1 MIYLDNAATSLPKP
15 LEVADAMVRAINTFG
30 GPGRGS
36 HSAALQA
43 SMEVFSARCALAELF
58 DGAGPEQV
66 SFTYNA
72 TEALNIALQGLVE
85 PGSAVLTTMASH
97 NSVLRPLNRLR
108 DTRQVEVRIAAINP
122 DGTLDLDDYM
132 QKLPGVSVVALTH
145 ASNVTGDV
153 YDIAALTCLAH
164 EQGAQVVLDA
174 AQTAGSIPVS
184 MKELDVDVL
193 CFTGHKGLLGPQ
205 GTGGLCVKSGVAIP
219 PLLEGGSGFASFDER
234 HPCVMPE
241 ALEAGT
247 LNAHGIAGLR
257 AGVDYLQK
265 RGIAEIAKHEQVLTN
280 IIVQRLGAMDSVLL
294 YGRNTAE
301 QTGVVAFSIEG
312 YDSSCIADYLA
323 QEGIC
328 TRAGAHCAPLMHK
341 ALGTDQ
347 CGVVRMSVGP
357 FTLQSDVVHALDV
370 VERFTSEAHVANG
383 EGKRK

>member
-15 LEVADAMVRAINTFG
+15 PEVADAMVQAINTFG

-66 SFTYNA
+66 SFTHNA
-72 TEALNIALQGLVE
+72 TEALNIALYGLVK
-85 PGSAVLTTMASH
+85 PGSVVLTTMASH

-108 DTRQVEVRIAAINP
+108 DTQRVEVRVAAVNP
-122 DGTLDLDDYM
+122 DGNLDLDDYM
-132 QKLPGVSVVALTH
+132 QKLPGASVVALTH

-153 YDIAALTCLAH
+153 YDIAAFARLAH
-164 EQGAQVVLDA
+164 DQGAHVVLDA

-184 MKELDVDVL
+184 IKELDVDVL

-205 GTGGLCVKSGVAIP
+205 GTGGLCVKSDVAIP
-219 PLLEGGSGFASFDER
+219 PLFEGGSGFASFDER
-234 HPCVMPE
+234 HPHVMPE

-257 AGVDYLQK
+257 AGVDYIQK
-265 RGIAEIAKHEQVLTN
+265 RGIIEIAKHERVLTRMM
-280 IIVQRLGAMDSVLL
+280 VQRLEAMDSIIL
-294 YGRNTAE
+294 YGRNTTE
-301 QTGVVAFSIEG
+301 QTGVVAFSIDG
-312 YDSSCIADYLA
+312 HDSSCVADYLA
-323 QEGIC
+323 QEGVC

-347 CGVVRMSVGP
+347 GGLVRMSVGP
-357 FTLQSDVVHALDV
+357 FTLQSEVMQALDA
-370 VERFTSEAHVANG
+370 VERFID
-383 EGKRK
+383 